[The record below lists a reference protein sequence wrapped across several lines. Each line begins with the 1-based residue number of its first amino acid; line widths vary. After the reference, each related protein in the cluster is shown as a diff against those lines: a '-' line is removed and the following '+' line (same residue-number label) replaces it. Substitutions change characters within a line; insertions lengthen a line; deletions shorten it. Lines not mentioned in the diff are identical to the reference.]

1 MNMKRVLTIGL
12 SVLLLAIAGMAQA
25 KTGEQL
31 LQRFVSDVKTFEANF
46 TQQVFGEDGKLSQTT
61 NGALMLSRPGKFKW
75 NYALPYPQEI
85 IADGKNL
92 WIHDVELEQVT
103 VKPIT
108 EILTST
114 PFALLTSETALRENF
129 ILEEIGNIK
138 GLTWVRLRPLVV
150 DTDFTGVEIGL
161 DNMAVKVM
169 FLYDQ
174 FGQKTVIEFKD
185 VKTNHRIPTKTYQF
199 KPPKGVDV
207 IGEPS

>member
-1 MNMKRVLTIGL
+1 MKRVLTIGL
-12 SVLLLAIAGMAQA
+12 AVLLLAVCGLAQA

-46 TQQVFGEDGKLSQTT
+46 TQKVFGEDGKLSQST

-161 DNMAVKVM
+161 DNNSVKVM

-185 VKTNHRIPTKTYQF
+185 VKTNHKIPQKTYQF
-199 KPPKGVDV
+199 KPPQGVDV

>member
-1 MNMKRVLTIGL
+1 MKRVLTIGIAL
-12 SVLLLAIAGMAQA
+12 GLLTVCGFAQA

-31 LQRFVSDVKTFEANF
+31 LQRFVGDVKTFEANF
-46 TQQVFGEDGKLSQTT
+46 IQKVFDEDGKLSQTT

-129 ILEEIGNIK
+129 ILEEIGTIK
-138 GLTWVRLRPLVV
+138 GLSWVRLRPLVI

-161 DNMAVKVM
+161 DEKSVKVM

-185 VKTNHRIPTKTYQF
+185 VKTNHRIPGKSYQF
-199 KPPKGVDV
+199 KPPRGVDV
-207 IGEPS
+207 IGKPS

>member
-12 SVLLLAIAGMAQA
+12 SILLLATAGMAQA

-61 NGALMLSRPGKFKW
+61 NCALMLSRPGKFKW

-174 FGQKTVIEFKD
+174 FGQIKVIEFKD

>member
-1 MNMKRVLTIGL
+1 MKRVLTIGL
-12 SVLLLAIAGMAQA
+12 SVLLFATAGVAQA
-25 KTGEQL
+25 KSGAQL

>member
-1 MNMKRVLTIGL
+1 M
-12 SVLLLAIAGMAQA
+12 
-25 KTGEQL
+25 
-31 LQRFVSDVKTFEANF
+31 
-46 TQQVFGEDGKLSQTT
+46 FGEDGKLSQTT
-61 NGALMLSRPGKFKW
+61 NGALMLSRPGKFRW

-161 DNMAVKVM
+161 DNKAVKVM

-185 VKTNHRIPTKTYQF
+185 VKTNHRIPTKAYQF

>member
-1 MNMKRVLTIGL
+1 MKRVLTIGL
-12 SVLLLAIAGMAQA
+12 SVLLFAAAGLAQA

-161 DNMAVKVM
+161 DNKAVKVM

-185 VKTNHRIPTKTYQF
+185 VKTNHRIPKKAYQF

>member
-1 MNMKRVLTIGL
+1 MKRVLTIVLALSLLTVCGL
-12 SVLLLAIAGMAQA
+12 AQA

-31 LQRFVSDVKTFEANF
+31 LQSFVSDVKTFEASF
-46 TQQVFGEDGKLSQTT
+46 IQKVFGDDGKLSQTT
-61 NGALMLSRPGKFKW
+61 NGTLMLSRPGKFKW

-129 ILEEIGNIK
+129 ILEELQTIK
-138 GLTWVRLRPLVV
+138 GITWVRLNPLVV
-150 DTDFTGVEIGL
+150 DTDFTRVDIGL
-161 DNMAVKVM
+161 DEKSVKVM

-185 VKTNHRIPTKTYQF
+185 VKTNHRIPSKSYQF

-207 IGEPS
+207 IGKPS

>member
-1 MNMKRVLTIGL
+1 MKRVLTIVLAL
-12 SVLLLAIAGMAQA
+12 SLLTVCGFAQA

-31 LQRFVSDVKTFEANF
+31 LQSFVSDVKTFEASF
-46 TQQVFGEDGKLSQTT
+46 IQKVFGDDGKLSQTT
-61 NGALMLSRPGKFKW
+61 NGTLMLSRPGKFKW

-129 ILEEIGNIK
+129 ILEELQTIK
-138 GLTWVRLRPLVV
+138 GITWVRLNPLVV
-150 DTDFTGVEIGL
+150 DTDFTRVDIGL
-161 DNMAVKVM
+161 DEKSVKVM

-185 VKTNHRIPTKTYQF
+185 VKTNHRIPSKSYQF

-207 IGEPS
+207 IGKPS